1 MSMEEELAEGA
12 NSPNWA
18 NIVGDI
24 LRCIANKTHSI
35 QDRVQMGAVHPSW
48 QASLKDKNII
58 FPISNLPIP
67 PLHAFAHQQ
76 NESSEKLPFAKLAD
90 KAWTL
95 LLDSDSMAISFGGN
109 LNLSHPRA
117 VEFTSGPSMHAV
129 DGYVDKELEKKNFI
143 IGCSVLSSENCY
155 TFFVIVADYRGC

>member
-24 LRCIANKTHSI
+24 LRCIAYKTHSI

-58 FPISNLPIP
+58 FPICLMLAEEEKSDKPCFYNISKEIFVRKISNK
-67 PLHAFAHQQ
+67 
-76 NESSEKLPFAKLAD
+76 EK
-90 KAWTL
+90 
-95 LLDSDSMAISFGGN
+95 
-109 LNLSHPRA
+109 
-117 VEFTSGPSMHAV
+117 
-129 DGYVDKELEKKNFI
+129 
-143 IGCSVLSSENCY
+143 
-155 TFFVIVADYRGC
+155 